1 MPNRP
6 HGFKRLVLAL
16 QLAAPDRG
24 LRAAAELADLLQV
37 ELLGLCLQDRALRDL
52 AGLPFAKELR
62 GLSAGWQPIGLEQMS
77 RDLEL
82 AARGL
87 ERMFD
92 AAAKQLSTTARFEV
106 MHGRLA
112 ESIAAI
118 SRSGDIFAVMEPAS
132 PAERA
137 SPQFAWLTEAAFKS
151 TSAVLLVPQHIV
163 RSKGPIVAIAAMP
176 DDPSI
181 HAAAALAMTAK
192 EELVIIDADHHQ
204 NSIDTALL
212 SGGETALKVE
222 QFTAAKTAFPDPA
235 TCTQAFRYVQER
247 LIVMTRGAFDDSVA
261 SIIAYARRVPVLV
274 IEPPKRE
281 DVPANENTAA

>member
-16 QLAAPDRG
+16 QPAAPDRG
-24 LRAAAELADLLQV
+24 LQVAAELADLLQV
-37 ELLGLCLQDRALRDL
+37 ELLGLCLEDSGLRDL
-52 AGLPFAKELR
+52 AGLPFAKEFR
-62 GLSAGWQPIGLEQMS
+62 GLSAGWQPIDLERLS

-92 AAAKQLSTTARFEV
+92 AAVKELSTTARFEV
-106 MHGRLA
+106 MRGRLA

-118 SRSGDIFAVMEPAS
+118 SRSGDIFVVMEPVS

-137 SPQFAWLTEAAFKS
+137 TSQFAGLSEAAFSS
-151 TSAVLLVPQHIV
+151 TAAVLLVPQRIV
-163 RSKGPIVAIAAMP
+163 RRKGPIVAIAAMP

-181 HAAAALAMTAK
+181 HAAAALAIAAK
-192 EELVIIDADHHQ
+192 EELVIIDANHHQ
-204 NSIDTALL
+204 VSIDTARL
-212 SGGETALKVE
+212 SGGETGLKVA
-222 QFTAAKTAFPDPA
+222 QLVAAKTAFPDPA
-235 TCTQAFRYVQER
+235 ACTQAFRHLQER

-261 SIIAYARRVPVLV
+261 SIIASARRVPVLV

-281 DVPANENTAA
+281 DVPGSESAAA

>member
-16 QLAAPDRG
+16 QPAAPDRG
-24 LRAAAELADLLQV
+24 LQVATELADLLQV
-37 ELLGLCLQDRALRDL
+37 ELLGLCLEDSGLRDL
-52 AGLPFAKELR
+52 ARLPFAREFR
-62 GLSAGWQPIGLEQMS
+62 GLTIGWQPIEQERLS

-92 AAAKQLSTTARFEV
+92 AAVKELPTTARFEV
-106 MHGRLA
+106 LRGRLT

-118 SRSGDIFAVMEPAS
+118 SRSGDILVLMEPVS

-137 SPQFAWLTEAAFKS
+137 TSQFTWLSEAAFRS
-151 TSAVLLVPQHIV
+151 AAAVLLVPQRIV
-163 RSKGPIVAIAAMP
+163 RSRGPIVAIAAMP

-181 HAAAALAMTAK
+181 HAGAALAIAAK
-192 EELVIIDADHHQ
+192 EELVIIDANHHQ
-204 NSIDTALL
+204 VSIDATRL
-212 SGGETALKVE
+212 SGGETGLKVE
-222 QFTAAKTAFPDPA
+222 RLTAAKTAFPDPA
-235 TCTQAFRYVQER
+235 ACTQAFRYLQER
-247 LIVMTRGAFDDSVA
+247 LVVMTRGAFDESVA
-261 SIIAYARRVPVLV
+261 LIIASARQVPVLV

-281 DVPANENTAA
+281 DIPATENAAA